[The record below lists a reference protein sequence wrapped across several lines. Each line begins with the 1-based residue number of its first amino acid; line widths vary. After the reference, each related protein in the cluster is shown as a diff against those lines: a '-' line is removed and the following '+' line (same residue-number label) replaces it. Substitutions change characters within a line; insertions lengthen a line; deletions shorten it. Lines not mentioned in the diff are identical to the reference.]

1 MTENGQRMKKDE
13 DDDEEIPERRSVKTR
28 TIKEQGQTTRNSNTG
43 EEKIPPSWC
52 KTEDKRREKIK
63 KKMTLGEL

>member
-28 TIKEQGQTTRNSNTG
+28 TIKE
-43 EEKIPPSWC
+43 
-52 KTEDKRREKIK
+52 
-63 KKMTLGEL
+63 